1 MSQTY
6 KATGINLKGM
16 PMGESD
22 RLLTVLTSEFGLIR
36 AIAPGARKAKSS
48 LGGRSGLFVVN
59 ELLVVK
65 GRSLDKIIQAQTIQS
80 YPGLSQHLLKL
91 TASQYLAELV
101 LCQAL
106 TDRPQT
112 DLYDLL
118 LLHLDRLETSDL
130 NLTLPHLIQGTF
142 HLLALA
148 GIAPQVQNCCSTGKA
163 IAPNFQDPQ
172 WHIPFNLASGGI
184 VSPEKELQAFQVQES
199 GSHYQVQNSPRKSHQ
214 PQTFSLNASQL
225 WTLQHLAGPELP
237 KLEQGTDHLWP
248 SLETLLRAYAQ
259 YHFDR
264 PIRAATLLEPCLA
277 NLPKPP

>member
-6 KATGINLKGM
+6 RATGINLKGM

-22 RLLTVLTSEFGLIR
+22 RLLTVLTAEYGLIR

-48 LGGRSGLFVVN
+48 LGGRSGLLVVN

-65 GRSLDKIIQAQTIQS
+65 GRSLDKIIQAETIKS
-80 YPGLSQHLLKL
+80 YSKLSQHLLKL

-106 TDRPQT
+106 TDRPQS

-130 NLTLPHLIQGTF
+130 NLTLPHLTQGIF

-148 GIAPQVQNCCSTGKA
+148 GIAPQVQQCCRTGKA
-163 IAPNFQDPQ
+163 ISPNFDDPQ
-172 WHIPFNLASGGI
+172 WQIEFNLVSGGI
-184 VSPEKELQAFQVQES
+184 VSREKKLQPFQAQES
-199 GSHYQVQNSPRKSHQ
+199 GARYQAQNQSRRSGQ
-214 PQTFSLNASQL
+214 PTEFSLNATQL

-237 KLEQGTDHLWP
+237 KLEQGTENLWP
-248 SLETLLRAYAQ
+248 SLENLLRAYAQ

-264 PIRAATLLEPCLA
+264 PIRAATLMEPCLT
-277 NLPKPP
+277 NLPKDD

>member
-1 MSQTY
+1 MSKTY

-22 RLLTVLTSEFGLIR
+22 RLLTVLTAEFGLIR

-65 GRSLDKIIQAQTIQS
+65 GRSLDKIIQAQTIKS
-80 YPGLSQHLLKL
+80 YPKLSQHLLKL
-91 TASQYLAELV
+91 TASQYLAELA

-106 TDRPQT
+106 SNGSQS

-118 LLHLDRLETSDL
+118 LLHLDRLEASDL
-130 NLTLPHLIQGTF
+130 NLTLPHLIQGIF

-148 GIAPQVQNCCSTGKA
+148 GIAPQVQNCCRTGKA

-172 WHIPFNLASGGI
+172 WQIQFNLASGGI
-184 VSPEKELQAFQVQES
+184 VSQEKEPQAFQAKES
-199 GSHYQVQNSPRKSHQ
+199 GRYYQVQKSPRKSPQ
-214 PQTFSLNASQL
+214 PQEFTLNASQL

-237 KLEQGTDHLWP
+237 KLEQGTENLWP
-248 SLETLLRAYAQ
+248 SLENLLRAYAQ

-264 PIRAATLLEPCLA
+264 PIRAATLMEPCLA
-277 NLPKPP
+277 NLPKDP

>member
-1 MSQTY
+1 MSKTY

-22 RLLTVLTSEFGLIR
+22 RLLTVLTPEVGLIR

-65 GRSLDKIIQAQTIQS
+65 GRSLDKIIQAQTIKS
-80 YPGLSQHLLKL
+80 YPGLSRDLLKL

-106 TDRPQT
+106 TDRSQT

-118 LLHLDRLETSDL
+118 LLHLDRLETSAL
-130 NLTLPHLIQGTF
+130 SLTLPRLIQGIF

-148 GIAPQVQNCCSTGKA
+148 GIAPQVQNCCRTGKA
-163 IAPNFQDPQ
+163 IAPNFNDPQ
-172 WHIPFNLASGGI
+172 WKIQFNLASGGI
-184 VSPEKELQAFQVQES
+184 VSEEKELQVFQVQES
-199 GSHYQVQNSPRKSHQ
+199 GASYQVQRSPRKSPQ
-214 PQTFSLNASQL
+214 PPAFSLNANQL
-225 WTLQHLAGPELP
+225 WILQHLAGPELP

-248 SLETLLRAYAQ
+248 SLENLLRAYAQ

-264 PIRAATLLEPCLA
+264 PIRAATLMEPCLA
-277 NLPKPP
+277 NLPKD